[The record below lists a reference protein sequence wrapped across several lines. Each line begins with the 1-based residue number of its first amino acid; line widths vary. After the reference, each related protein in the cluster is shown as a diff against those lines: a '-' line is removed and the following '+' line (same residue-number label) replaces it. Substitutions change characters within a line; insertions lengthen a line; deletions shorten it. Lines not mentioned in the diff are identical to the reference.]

1 MEDRNILSSFYANI
15 CYYFSGKCS
24 GKCALVKK
32 HKEHLQTEGDFSIV
46 LNLKA
51 QQKHAH
57 INMHNNEHV
66 CQCECTKFSV
76 SADSGEDGNL
86 EPEKVS
92 KNLVKLSDGW
102 SLKLLQCSVH
112 NDRLCLFLNRLHTF
126 KTVLF
131 SVLAQE
137 TVYGKLPNNYKKVVL
152 TQDCLKD
159 AELMMNL
166 TDYRRNLVRN
176 VLVNLLT
183 ETGHLVN
190 IDVDSEA
197 SYCGDWQYH
206 LSSKPTEANHAN
218 VLIYCGTVSV
228 NTKNGKGGNAVTTD
242 YLRQRS
248 KELKEMSRQK
258 HGPQVDNDPKW
269 EAFFNKIGEASLK
282 IDLLSIRPSR
292 SFSVNFTNGSQ
303 ETSRNAHFILYNCAR
318 LSAIQEKYEKKC
330 SENIYPSLVPLE
342 SVDLSLLTKEEEW
355 DLLTNYLL
363 MYPHVLQ
370 STIEFIDKGKPLP
383 NLLCQ
388 FLFSLCG
395 CYSSYYRRVRVLTES
410 RDHLLPVMFARL
422 YLIKAVE
429 CVIHNALRL
438 LGIEPNLTS
447 KSSFSNT
454 NFILTKFKLCCQ
466 KLMKWKG
473 NNILT
478 YLCYNSK

>member
-218 VLIYCGTVSV
+218 VLIY
-228 NTKNGKGGNAVTTD
+228 
-242 YLRQRS
+242 Y
-248 KELKEMSRQK
+248 
-258 HGPQVDNDPKW
+258 
-269 EAFFNKIGEASLK
+269 
-282 IDLLSIRPSR
+282 
-292 SFSVNFTNGSQ
+292 
-303 ETSRNAHFILYNCAR
+303 AHFILYNCAR

-438 LGIEPNLTS
+438 LGIEPFVIIEKHVGAQEQQNGVTILKLKLLPKQANLMKTS
-447 KSSFSNT
+447 K
-454 NFILTKFKLCCQ
+454 I
-466 KLMKWKG
+466 
-473 NNILT
+473 
-478 YLCYNSK
+478 

>member
-183 ETGHLVN
+183 ETVRHPIVVTGSIICPLN
-190 IDVDSEA
+190 LLRQIM
-197 SYCGDWQYH
+197 
-206 LSSKPTEANHAN
+206 LMFSSIVELFL
-218 VLIYCGTVSV
+218 LI
-228 NTKNGKGGNAVTTD
+228 
-242 YLRQRS
+242 LRMAKEEMQQRS

-438 LGIEPNLTS
+438 LGIEPFVIIEKHVGAQEQQNGVTILKLKLLPKQANLMKTS
-447 KSSFSNT
+447 K
-454 NFILTKFKLCCQ
+454 I
-466 KLMKWKG
+466 
-473 NNILT
+473 
-478 YLCYNSK
+478 